1 MAGVDEDILIC
12 IFNYRHDEN
21 ARRWKSLLSKYFRTV
36 VLDSGNDKFCPDF
49 IQYPNIYYS
58 GLWNETKRYSSLKKY
73 LWAGIITSDVLID
86 DENAKKLI
94 DRIKWLKTTTNL
106 GVWSIVGDIN
116 AHSNGYVYAKL
127 SDEVYFRC
135 FEGFFQFINTK
146 ILSQM
151 DYIDTTI
158 NLYGHGID
166 YLTCFLSDYYGFVN
180 KCDDDI
186 YIYHPKDKGYDRETA
201 KKQQRLYAPIIKKK
215 YPSYKVKAYNYKSI
229 VQELEKEVKY
239 IKKKC
244 VYTCI
249 TGNYDV
255 LRNFNKE
262 DGWDYVCFTDMK
274 IDDNLWIMKNIP
286 EELNYLSKVK
296 QQRIIKI
303 LPQKYLPEYD
313 FTLWLDANII
323 LKENHT
329 LTDFFT
335 EYNKEDKPISF
346 KIHPIRDCIYQEFDA
361 CLKYK
366 KDTSDNMD
374 YVRDRYLK
382 EGFPEHFGLY
392 ETGIILRNNKDRRC
406 CELME
411 LWAKELKENS
421 HRDQLSLNYCIW
433 KLGYKDII
441 NEFTNE
447 EFKEYFILQKHIK
460 NNYLPLE
467 VLKGTIRQNE
477 EVYKGVDKEEKE
489 EKEEKKDK
497 IVRQK
502 KIDNIVGDKKE
513 NKEENTSTQKNITIT
528 EEPKTTIKKLEN
540 VNQKSTILYNDGGYR
555 IVSKKYKPTP
565 PKKVR

>member
-249 TGNYDV
+249 TGNCDV

-477 EVYKGVDKEEKE
+477 EVYKGVDKEEK
-489 EKEEKKDK
+489 KEKKDK

-528 EEPKTTIKKLEN
+528 EEPKTTIKK
-540 VNQKSTILYNDGGYR
+540 
-555 IVSKKYKPTP
+555 
-565 PKKVR
+565 